1 MKTLSAPEDRGMSLN
16 VVKMLQIDTSFSTED
31 DLYQTNG
38 LDTIK
43 AVIGQFFTNQIEIDM
58 QS

>member
-1 MKTLSAPEDRGMSLN
+1 MKTLSEPEDRGKSLN
-16 VVKMLQIDTSFSTED
+16 VVKMLQRDTSFSTED
-31 DLYQTNG
+31 DLYQAKG

-43 AVIGQFFTNQIEIDM
+43 AIIGQFFTNQIELDM